1 VRKTLIAAVAV
12 LAGGVLAGCSSAVP
26 QADVEEQISS
36 LLEKELGTAPEDVSC
51 PEDLNAE
58 KGEKMTCTAT
68 IEGTEYPIAVNVTS
82 VEGDTANFDIE
93 VLDPEA

>member
-1 VRKTLIAAVAV
+1 MRKTLIAAVAV

-36 LLEKELGTAPEDVSC
+36 LLEKELGAAPEDVSC

-58 KGEKMTCTAT
+58 KGQKMTCTT
-68 IEGTEYPIAVNVTS
+68 DVEGIEYDVEVVVTS